1 MRWLPN
7 PYPGGFNP
15 LPHFSSSNRALS
27 ILWPHTPTTPA
38 YASSPRV
45 VPPFF
50 PSLPLLELRG
60 PVRQESACRLHEASK
75 TELPAALGAA
85 GPLIGRGCC
94 FHGDPQQSLRPPLPA
109 PPLHRPYSVVRA
121 ATGRLIKREPREEPG
136 CGPRSQHGGP
146 PRERE
151 GWGWGVRT
159 WLAAQPGPFP
169 LQLIEG
175 QPPAPSPWKPP
186 FCFLS
191 AFCFSTWPIVLT
203 WMSRAR
209 S

>member
-1 MRWLPN
+1 MSGPPRLRNWAETKTAVGEKLSLCPRPLRFLLQTPTQEAPVPSPISPLLIGPSASSGLILP
-7 PYPGGFNP
+7 PLQPMP
-15 LPHFSSSNRALS
+15 LPPGLC
-27 ILWPHTPTTPA
+27 
-38 YASSPRV
+38 
-45 VPPFF
+45 PPFF
-50 PSLPLLELRG
+50 PSLPLLGLQG
-60 PVRQESACRLHEASK
+60 PVRQESACRLHEASE

-109 PPLHRPYSVVRA
+109 HPRLHRPYSVARA

-146 PRERE
+146 PRGERE

-169 LQLIEG
+169 LQPIE
-175 QPPAPSPWKPP
+175 W
-186 FCFLS
+186 
-191 AFCFSTWPIVLT
+191 T
-203 WMSRAR
+203 
-209 S
+209 